1 MRLPVLCGGLA
12 LGFAAGVFAAGMVP
26 SAGAQT
32 GAQAPAPAAPL
43 TARIVN
49 LAAMSE
55 DEIGPLINNTDLRS
69 RTLVATANGT
79 VALQS
84 GNVFKH
90 FHEETDEI
98 QFILDGSGSF
108 WLGDREVQVKPGD
121 LIIVPR
127 GTPHAGSHATTGR
140 FRAIA
145 IKLPPQRANDTHPVP

>member
-12 LGFAAGVFAAGMVP
+12 LGFAAGVFAAHMVP
-26 SAGAQT
+26 SASAQT
-32 GAQAPAPAAPL
+32 GSPAPAAPL

-55 DEIGPLINNTDLRS
+55 DEIGPLINKTDLRS
-69 RTLVATANGT
+69 RTLVATENGT

-90 FHEETDEI
+90 FHEGSDEI
-98 QFILDGSGSF
+98 QFILDGAGSF

-145 IKLPPQRANDTHPVP
+145 IKLPPQRANDTHPAP